1 MPSTLSATWII
12 LAAVAA
18 NLALRLWLS
27 TRQIRFV
34 SGHADTVPAAF
45 AAAIRPEEHARAARY
60 TIAKQ
65 RFAIVEMLGEG
76 LLFALLTWG
85 GGIRH
90 VRDAL
95 DARLGTGFAGELAL
109 VGAIFALLAV
119 ADLPLEWLRQFR
131 LEQRFGFNRMTPGMF
146 ALDAL
151 KTALLAIA
159 LGTPLAAAVLACMRS
174 AGPWWWLAAWA
185 VWTVFT
191 LALTA
196 AYPRWIAPIFNRF
209 TPLADGPL
217 LDRIG
222 ALLARTGFRSNGVYT
237 MDGSRRSSHGNAY
250 FAGLGGAR
258 RIVFYDTLIERLQA
272 DEVEAVLAHELGHFR
287 LHHVRKRMIAGMLS
301 SLFGLALL
309 GWLSR
314 QDWFYGALGVPVA
327 PNGPDGSHDGL
338 ALVLFALV
346 VPWFALFLAP
356 IRSAYS
362 RRHEFEAD
370 AFAAENASAAA
381 LVRALVKLYQDNA
394 ATLTP
399 DPLHSLFY
407 DSHPPAAARI
417 GRLAAEGTDRRRR
430 RAGPGP
436 F

>member
-1 MPSTLSATWII
+1 M
-12 LAAVAA
+12 

-34 SGHADTVPAAF
+34 SGHADTVPPAF
-45 AAAIRPEEHARAARY
+45 AAAIGPDAHARAACY
-60 TIAKQ
+60 TVAKQ

-85 GGIRH
+85 GGIRL
-90 VRDAL
+90 VRNAIDAG
-95 DARLGTGFAGELAL
+95 LGAGFAGELAL
-109 VGAIFALLAV
+109 IAAIFALLAV
-119 ADLPLEWLRQFR
+119 ADLPLEWFRQFR
-131 LEQRFGFNRMTPGMF
+131 LEQRFGFNRMTPRTF
-146 ALDAL
+146 LLDAL

-159 LGTPLAAAVLACMRS
+159 LGLPLAAAILACMDR

-185 VWTVFT
+185 VWTAFT
-191 LALTA
+191 MALTA

-217 LDRIG
+217 RDRIG

-237 MDGSRRSSHGNAY
+237 MDGSRRSGHGNAY
-250 FAGLGGAR
+250 FAGLGRAR
-258 RIVFYDTLIERLQA
+258 RIVFYDTLIERLQP

-287 LHHVRKRMIAGMLS
+287 LHHVRKRMLAGMFS

-314 QDWFYGALGVPVA
+314 QDGFYAALGVPLA
-327 PNGPDGSHDGL
+327 PNEPRNAL

-356 IRSAYS
+356 LRSAYS

-370 AFAAENASAAA
+370 AFAAQNASAAA
-381 LVRALVKLYQDNA
+381 LIRALVKLYQDNA

-399 DPLHSLFY
+399 DPLYSRFY

-417 GRLAAEGTDRRRR
+417 GRLGRTIGD
-430 RAGPGP
+430 P
-436 F
+436 

>member
-1 MPSTLSATWII
+1 MPSPLIATWII
-12 LAAVAA
+12 LAAVAV

-27 TRQIRFV
+27 ARQIRFV
-34 SGHADTVPAAF
+34 SGHAGTVPPAF

-65 RFAIVEMLGEG
+65 QFAVVEMLGEG

-85 GGIRH
+85 GGIRL
-90 VRDAL
+90 VRNAL
-95 DARLGTGFAGELAL
+95 DVRFGTGFVGELAL
-109 VGAIFALLAV
+109 LAAIFALLAV
-119 ADLPLEWLRQFR
+119 ADLPLAWFRQFH
-131 LEQRFGFNRMTPGMF
+131 LEQRFGFNRMTPATF

-151 KTALLAIA
+151 KTALLAVA
-159 LGTPLAAAVLACMRS
+159 LGLPLAAVVLACMRS

-185 VWTVFT
+185 VWTAFT
-191 LALTA
+191 FALTA
-196 AYPRWIAPIFNRF
+196 AYPRWIAPLFNRF

-217 LDRIG
+217 RERIA

-258 RIVFYDTLIERLQA
+258 RIVFYDTLVERLQP

-287 LHHVRKRMIAGMLS
+287 LHHVRKRMISGMGS
-301 SLFGLALL
+301 SLFALALL

-314 QDWFYGALGVPVA
+314 QDWFYVALGVPVA
-327 PNGPDGSHDGL
+327 PRTPRDGL
-338 ALVLFALV
+338 ALVLFALA

-356 IRSAYS
+356 LRSAYS

-370 AFAAENASAAA
+370 AFAAQNASAAA
-381 LVRALVKLYQDNA
+381 LVRALVRLYQDNA

-417 GRLAAEGTDRRRR
+417 GRLASRGT
-430 RAGPGP
+430 AT
-436 F
+436 

>member
-1 MPSTLSATWII
+1 MPSTLSATGII

-27 TRQIRFV
+27 ARQIRFV
-34 SGHADTVPAAF
+34 SGHADMVPPAF
-45 AAAIRPEEHARAARY
+45 AAAIRPDEHARAARY

-76 LLFALLTWG
+76 LLFVLLTWG
-85 GGIRH
+85 GGIRL
-90 VRDAL
+90 VRDAI

-109 VGAIFALLAV
+109 IAATFALLAV
-119 ADLPLEWLRQFR
+119 ADLPLEWFRQFR
-131 LEQRFGFNRMTPGMF
+131 LEQRFGFNRMTPGTF

-151 KTALLAIA
+151 KTALLAVG
-159 LGTPLAAAVLACMRS
+159 LGLPLAAVVLACMRS

-185 VWTVFT
+185 VWTGFT
-191 LALTA
+191 FALTA
-196 AYPRWIAPIFNRF
+196 AYPRWIAPLFNRF
-209 TPLADGPL
+209 TPLAEGPL

-222 ALLARTGFRSNGVYT
+222 ALLTRTGFRSNGVYT

-258 RIVFYDTLIERLQA
+258 RIVFYDTLIERLQP
-272 DEVEAVLAHELGHFR
+272 DEIEAVLAHELGHFR
-287 LHHVRKRMIAGMLS
+287 LHHVRKRMIAGMFS
-301 SLFGLALL
+301 SLFGLGLL
-309 GWLSR
+309 GWLSG
-314 QDWFYGALGVPVA
+314 QDWFYAALGVPVA
-327 PNGPDGSHDGL
+327 PHTPRNAL

-356 IRSAYS
+356 FRSAYS

-370 AFAAENASAAA
+370 AFAAANASAAA

-399 DPLHSLFY
+399 DPLHSRFY

-417 GRLAAEGTDRRRR
+417 GRLDGM
-430 RAGPGP
+430 PQ
-436 F
+436 